1 MLKGRLELREA
12 LGSEIMAHFAI
23 KGATAETDETREL
36 AADAGA
42 PEGTPQIGIKENE
55 AVIVGRFGARS
66 RVKQGDEIRAVVDT
80 RALHF
85 FDPGTGN
92 GIYDSPKG
100 ATT

>member
-1 MLKGRLELREA
+1 M
-12 LGSEIMAHFAI
+12 
-23 KGATAETDETREL
+23 REL
-36 AADAGA
+36 AQDAGA
-42 PEGTPQIGIKENE
+42 PEGTPQIGVNENE

-66 RVKQGDEIRAVVDT
+66 RVQPGEQLIAVVDT

-100 ATT
+100 DQS